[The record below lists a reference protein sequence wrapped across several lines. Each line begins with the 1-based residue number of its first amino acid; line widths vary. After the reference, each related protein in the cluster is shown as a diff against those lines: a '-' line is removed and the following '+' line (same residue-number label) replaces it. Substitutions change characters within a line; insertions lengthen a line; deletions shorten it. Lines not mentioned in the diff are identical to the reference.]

1 LRFNVL
7 SSLYNALAMTSSLQ
21 AQQQRYAELL
31 VKVGL
36 NLQPGQGLFIQSEIV
51 HRPFVQLVVAEAYKA
66 GAKYVELALGDPIN
80 GKSRFQHAAPD
91 TLEYVPDWSVAQHRQ
106 MVDEG
111 WARLA
116 LTGEEFPGLMD
127 DIDPSLMRRAAVSR
141 SRKLKFYSEAIMSMQ
156 MQWCV
161 AAMPTANWAKKMFPD
176 LPVEEAIAKLWQLI
190 LAAVRVDQADPVALW
205 WAHDERLKRI
215 SSFMKARQVRAVRFV
230 DATTDANG
238 QPLTDLTVGLLD
250 ASQWLAAS
258 SDTPK
263 GVRFFPNM
271 PTEEIFTTP
280 HRLRVNGYAR
290 MSKPGFPLG
299 RQVDDALFRFKD
311 GELIEFQSTKG
322 EDILRQM
329 FDMRGAKYLGEVALV
344 DARSP
349 INQSGA
355 LFYNTLFDEN
365 AASHIAFGRAY
376 ADAVEGGT
384 AMSEAERETA
394 GINDSDTHCDLMIG
408 TPTMRVIGICA
419 DGSEVTVMENG
430 QFVAIDH

>member
-1 LRFNVL
+1 
-7 SSLYNALAMTSSLQ
+7 MTSSLE

-36 NLQPGQGLFIQSEIV
+36 NLQPGQGLFIQSESV
-51 HRPFVQLVVAEAYKA
+51 HRSFVQLVVAEAYKA
-66 GAKYVELALGDPIN
+66 GAKYVESSLGDPIN
-80 GKSRFQHAAPD
+80 GKSRFLHAAPD
-91 TLEYVPDWSVAQHRQ
+91 TIEYVPDWVVAQAQQ

-116 LTGEEFPGLMD
+116 LAGEEFPGLFD
-127 DIDPSLMRRAAVSR
+127 DIDPVLMRRAAVSR
-141 SRKLKFYSEAIMSMQ
+141 SQKLKFYSEAIMSMQ

-176 LPVEEAIAKLWQLI
+176 LPAEDAIDRLWQLI
-190 LAAVRVDQADPVALW
+190 LSSVRVDQPDPVALW
-205 WAHDERLKRI
+205 WEHDERLKRI
-215 SSFMKARQVRAVRFV
+215 SLFMKSRQVRAVRFI

-250 ASQWLAAS
+250 ASRWLAAS

-263 GVRFFPNM
+263 NVRFFANM

-290 MSKPGFPLG
+290 MSKPGFPLS
-299 RQVDDALFRFKD
+299 RQVDDAFFRFKD

-322 EDILRQM
+322 DDILRQM

-344 DARSP
+344 DSRSP

-365 AASHIAFGRAY
+365 AACHIAFGRAY

-384 AMSEAERETA
+384 AMNETEREAA

-419 DGSEVTVMENG
+419 DGSEVTVMQDG
-430 QFVAIDH
+430 QFVEAAVTGNQ

>member
-1 LRFNVL
+1 
-7 SSLYNALAMTSSLQ
+7 MTSTSLLE

-36 NLQPGQGLFIQSEIV
+36 NLQPGQGLYIQSEVV

-66 GAKYVELALGDPIN
+66 GAKYVEASLGDPVN
-80 GKSRFQHAAPD
+80 GRSRFLHSAPD
-91 TLEYVPDWSVAQHRQ
+91 TIEYMPDWVISQARQ

-116 LTGEEFPGLMD
+116 LTGEEFPGLLD
-127 DIDPSLMRRAAVSR
+127 DIDPTLMRRAAVSR
-141 SRKLKFYSEAIMSMQ
+141 SQKLKFYSEAIMSMQ

-161 AAMPTANWAKKMFPD
+161 AAMPTANWAHKMFPD
-176 LPVEEAIAKLWQLI
+176 LPADQAVSKLWQLI
-190 LAAVRVDQADPVALW
+190 LASVRVDQPDPLALW
-205 WAHDERLKRI
+205 WEHDERLKHV
-215 SSFMKARQVRAVRFV
+215 SAFLKSRQVRAVRFI
-230 DATTDANG
+230 DAATDASGN
-238 QPLTDLTVGLLD
+238 PNTDLTVGLLD
-250 ASQWLAAS
+250 TSLWLAAATE
-258 SDTPK
+258 TPQHVK
-263 GVRFFPNM
+263 FFPNM
-271 PTEEIFTTP
+271 PTEETFTTP
-280 HRLRVNGYAR
+280 HRLRVNGHAR
-290 MSKPGFPLG
+290 LSKPGFPLG
-299 RQVDDALFRFKD
+299 RQVDDAFFRFKD
-311 GELIEFQSTKG
+311 GELVEFQSSKG
-322 EDILRQM
+322 EDILKQF

-344 DARSP
+344 DSRSP

-384 AMSEAERETA
+384 AMSEAEREAA

-408 TPTMRVIGICA
+408 TPTMRVIGLCA

-430 QFVAIDH
+430 QFVDAAVAGNQ

>member
-1 LRFNVL
+1 
-7 SSLYNALAMTSSLQ
+7 MTSSLE

-36 NLQPGQGLFIQSEIV
+36 NLQPGQGLFIQSEMV
-51 HRPFVQLVVAEAYKA
+51 HRDFVQRVVVEAYKA
-66 GAKYVELALGDPIN
+66 GAKYVESSLGDPIN
-80 GKSRFQHAAPD
+80 GKSRFLHAAPD
-91 TLEYVPDWSVAQHRQ
+91 TLEYVPEWSIGLHRQ

-116 LTGEEFPGLMD
+116 LAGEEFPGLFD
-127 DIDPSLMRRAAVSR
+127 DIDPVLMRRAAVSR
-141 SRKLKFYSEAIMSMQ
+141 SQKLKFYSEAIMSMQ

-161 AAMPTANWAKKMFPD
+161 AAMPTANWARKVFPE
-176 LPVEEAIAKLWQLI
+176 LPAAEAIDKLWQMI
-190 LAAVRVDQADPVALW
+190 LASVRVDQTDPVALW
-205 WAHDERLKRI
+205 WVHDERLKRV
-215 SSFMKARQVRAVRFV
+215 SAFMKSCQVRAVRFI
-230 DATTDANG
+230 DTATDASG

-258 SDTPK
+258 SSTPK
-263 GVRFFPNM
+263 AVRFFPNM

-280 HRLRVNGYAR
+280 HRMRVNGYAR

-299 RQVDDALFRFKD
+299 QQVDDALFRFKN
-311 GELIEFQSTKG
+311 GELVEFLSSKG

-344 DARSP
+344 DSRSP
-349 INQSGA
+349 INQSGT

-384 AMSEAERETA
+384 VMGEAEREAA

-419 DGSEVTVMENG
+419 DGSEVTIMQDG
-430 QFVAIDH
+430 QFVDEVAADH

>member
-1 LRFNVL
+1 
-7 SSLYNALAMTSSLQ
+7 MTSSLE

-36 NLQPGQGLFIQSEIV
+36 NLQPGQGLFIQSEMV
-51 HRPFVQLVVAEAYKA
+51 HRDFVQRVVVEAYKA
-66 GAKYVELALGDPIN
+66 GAKYVESSLGDPIN
-80 GKSRFQHAAPD
+80 GKSRFLHAAPD
-91 TLEYVPDWSVAQHRQ
+91 TLEYVPEWSIGLHRQ

-116 LTGEEFPGLMD
+116 LAGEEFPGLFD
-127 DIDPSLMRRAAVSR
+127 DIDPVLMRRAAVSR
-141 SRKLKFYSEAIMSMQ
+141 SQKLKFYSEAIMSMQ

-161 AAMPTANWAKKMFPD
+161 AAMPTANWARKVFPE
-176 LPVEEAIAKLWQLI
+176 LPAAEAIDKLWQMI
-190 LAAVRVDQADPVALW
+190 LASVRVDQTDPVALW
-205 WAHDERLKRI
+205 WAHDERLKRV
-215 SSFMKARQVRAVRFV
+215 SAFMKSSQVRAVRFI
-230 DATTDANG
+230 DTATDASG

-258 SDTPK
+258 SSTPK
-263 GVRFFPNM
+263 AVRFFPNM

-280 HRLRVNGYAR
+280 HRMRVNGYAR

-299 RQVDDALFRFKD
+299 QQVDDALFRFKN
-311 GELIEFQSTKG
+311 GELVEFLSSKG

-344 DARSP
+344 DSRSP
-349 INQSGA
+349 INQSGT

-384 AMSEAERETA
+384 VMGEAEREAA

-419 DGSEVTVMENG
+419 DGSEVTIMQDG
-430 QFVAIDH
+430 QFVDEVAADH